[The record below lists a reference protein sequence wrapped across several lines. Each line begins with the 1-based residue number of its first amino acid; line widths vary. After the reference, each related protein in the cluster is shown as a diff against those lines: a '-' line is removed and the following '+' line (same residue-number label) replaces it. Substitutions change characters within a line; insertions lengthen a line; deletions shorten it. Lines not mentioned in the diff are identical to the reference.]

1 MMLLTIIICA
11 ALAIVLFSADV
22 SWSNVLSQKRNDLV
36 FESRNKEYG
45 AYLQRQE
52 QPRNL
57 FIAFLL
63 SSGLLAAF
71 GFSYLHFV
79 RPVSKT
85 FEFPTVPVFISD
97 ILPPIPK
104 ETKPEQDRGVKPRS
118 ALPTRKPIAGLSTP
132 VVVDKQPLQPS
143 AHLFTTGGSP
153 DGEPDEG
160 FQPPYEP
167 AGNGSGG
174 EQPAAETTPE
184 IPDFSQIMP
193 EFVGGEPKLFDY
205 ITNNIPFPER
215 LRETNADA
223 TVYVSFVV
231 TQEGKVTMV
240 EILRGIPNESGLDK
254 SIIKA
259 FENMPLWKPGRNGT
273 KNVSV
278 RMRVPIRFKTR

>member
-36 FESRNKEYG
+36 FESRHKDYG

-63 SSGLLAAF
+63 SASLLAGT

-79 RPVSKT
+79 KPNSKT
-85 FEFPTVPVFISD
+85 FKIPEVPVIISN
-97 ILPPIPK
+97 IAPPLPK
-104 ETKPEQDRGVKPRS
+104 ERVTEKNCVGAPAK
-118 ALPTRKPIAGLSTP
+118 LPTRKPIAGLSTP

-143 AHLFTTGGSP
+143 AHLFTTGGGP

-160 FQPPYEP
+160 FQAPYEP

-174 EQPAAETTPE
+174 EQPAKETTPE

-193 EFVGGEPKLFDY
+193 EFPGGEPKLFDY
-205 ITNNIPFPER
+205 ILNKIPFPER
-215 LRETNADA
+215 LREINADA

-231 TQEGKVTMV
+231 THEGKVTMV
-240 EILRGIPNESGLDK
+240 EILRGIPNETGLDK

>member
-1 MMLLTIIICA
+1 MLLTIIICA

-22 SWSNVLSQKRNDLV
+22 SWSNVLSHRRNDLV
-36 FESRNKEYG
+36 FESRHKEYG

-63 SSGLLAAF
+63 SAGLLAGI
-71 GFSYLHFV
+71 GFFYLHFAK
-79 RPVSKT
+79 PTSKVISLPNT
-85 FEFPTVPVFISD
+85 DVFID
-97 ILPPIPK
+97 DFVPPIIP
-104 ETKPEQDRGVKPRS
+104 EDKPDNKTDKGKKTTP
-118 ALPTRKPIAGLSTP
+118 PIHKPIAGLSTP
-132 VVVDKQPLQPS
+132 LVVTETPPQLSDR
-143 AHLFTTGGSP
+143 LFTTGGSP

-160 FQPPYEP
+160 FQAPYDP
-167 AGNGSGG
+167 AGNGGSG
-174 EQPAAETTPE
+174 EQPAAEATPE

-193 EFVGGEPKLFDY
+193 EFPGGEPKLFDY
-205 ITNNIPFPER
+205 ILNKIPFPER
-215 LRETNADA
+215 LREINADA
-223 TVYVSFVV
+223 TVYISFVV
-231 TQEGKVTMV
+231 THEGKVTMV
-240 EILRGIPNESGLDK
+240 EILRGIPNETGLNK

>member
-1 MMLLTIIICA
+1 MLLTIIICA

-36 FESRNKEYG
+36 FESRHKEYG
-45 AYLQRQE
+45 AFLQRQE

-63 SSGLLAAF
+63 STGLLAGF

-79 RPVSKT
+79 KPSSKVIS
-85 FEFPTVPVFISD
+85 FPTDPVVITD

-104 ETKPEQDRGVKPRS
+104 EKKIVQDEVVKPRR
-118 ALPTRKPIAGLSTP
+118 ALPTRTPPAGLSTP
-132 VVVDKQPLQPS
+132 LVVTQTPPQPS
-143 AHLFTTGGSP
+143 GHLFTAGGSP
-153 DGEPDEG
+153 DGELDDG
-160 FQPPYEP
+160 FQKPYEP
-167 AGNGSGG
+167 PTGEGGGSAAGNS
-174 EQPAAETTPE
+174 EAEV
-184 IPDFSQIMP
+184 IRDFSSIMP
-193 EFVGGEPKLFDY
+193 EFPGGEPSLFNY
-205 ITNNIPFPER
+205 IQDQVPFPER
-215 LRETNADA
+215 LREINVDA

-231 TQEGKVTMV
+231 THEGKVTMV
-240 EILRGIPNESGLDK
+240 EILRGIPNETGLDK

-273 KNVSV
+273 KHVSV

>member
-1 MMLLTIIICA
+1 MMLLTVIICA

-85 FEFPTVPVFISD
+85 FEFPTVPVIISN
-97 ILPPIPK
+97 IQLTIPK
-104 ETKPEQDRGVKPRS
+104 EQVKEKNCVGAPPKV
-118 ALPTRKPIAGLSTP
+118 PTRKPIAGLSTP
-132 VVVDKQPLQPS
+132 VVVTETPPQPS
-143 AHLFTTGGSP
+143 GHLFTTGGSP

-167 AGNGSGG
+167 VGNGSGG
-174 EQPAAETTPE
+174 VQPATETTPE

-193 EFVGGEPKLFDY
+193 EFPGGEPKLYQF
-205 ITNNIPFPER
+205 ISEKVPFPER
-215 LRETNADA
+215 LREINGEA

-231 TQEGKVTMV
+231 THEGKVTMV
-240 EILRGIPNESGLDK
+240 EIIRGIPNESGLDK

-278 RMRVPIRFKTR
+278 RMRVPIKFKTR

>member
-79 RPVSKT
+79 RPVSKS
-85 FEFPTVPVFISD
+85 FEFPTVPVDISD

-104 ETKPEQDRGVKPRS
+104 ETKPEQDQGVKPRS
-118 ALPTRKPIAGLSTP
+118 TLPTRKPIAGLSTP
-132 VVVDKQPLQPS
+132 VVVTETPPQPS
-143 AHLFTTGGSP
+143 GHLFTTGGSP

-174 EQPAAETTPE
+174 AQPAAETTPV

-193 EFVGGEPKLFDY
+193 EFPGGEPKLYRF
-205 ITNNIPFPER
+205 ISENVPFPER
-215 LRETNADA
+215 LREINGEA

-231 TQEGKVTMV
+231 TYEGKVTMV
-240 EILRGIPNESGLDK
+240 EIIRGIPNETGLDK

-273 KNVSV
+273 KHVSV